1 MMKCEFC
8 ENYEIRRD
16 SYASH
21 VKSKH
26 MKDIAYLMLEDFKDC
41 NVNTISSYASE
52 HKTTSMPI
60 YSKMYQD
67 AEYWFGVKPL
77 FYIRESIEVPYDES
91 RPDAKLKP
99 YQEDEELRQYL
110 KREENLIAHRQFID
124 EVLQSISLFD
134 FIKFQKDLVIRHPD
148 VLHMKKELSALQA
161 RHSALEE
168 SSKKE
173 VEYLKREAEMW
184 KETADEK
191 ECIADLKRDLY
202 STRSYAQQVDR
213 TVSSLKQQLE
223 LKDKEYHDQIMT
235 LNQRNLRTET
245 EYYDKVDAQKAE
257 NNKLTEEL
265 KKEKNDRTVK
275 TSAAVQKAEE
285 KLSDVLN
292 KKFDKERDAWRK
304 EKKALKKENKTLGLK
319 LAAKHDS
326 DSDSGS
332 ESDQGRFRDFGIFR
346 G

>member
-41 NVNTISSYASE
+41 KVNTISSYACE

-148 VLHMKKELSALQA
+148 FVHMKKEFSALQE
-161 RHSALEE
+161 RYSILEE

-173 VEYLKREAEMW
+173 VEYLKREADMW

-191 ECIADLKRDLY
+191 ECIADLKRDLH
-202 STRSYAQQVDR
+202 STRSQNR
-213 TVSSLKQQLE
+213 HLEGTISSLKQQLE
-223 LKDKEYHDQIMT
+223 FKDNECHDQIMA

-245 EYYDKVDAQKAE
+245 ELYDRCDAEKAMKE
-257 NNKLTEEL
+257 KLTEEL

-285 KLSDVLN
+285 KLREVLN
-292 KKFDKERDAWRK
+292 KGFDKERDAWKK
-304 EKKALKKENKTLGLK
+304 EKKALKKENKTLELK

-326 DSDSGS
+326 DSGS
-332 ESDQGRFRDFGIFR
+332 ESD
-346 G
+346 